1 MSYSKRRQ
9 DVRKKSIKYS
19 KKYNIEGGADV
30 NDCYNM
36 LKNVLKV
43 LRCQYP
49 RAYRQAVLTQNVSHS
64 EYDVMLPWTM
74 FPGDVERITDR
85 DGQNRI
91 VPKPGD
97 KEIIDTNGTRR
108 EKGW

>member
-1 MSYSKRRQ
+1 M
-9 DVRKKSIKYS
+9 
-19 KKYNIEGGADV
+19 EGGVDI

-49 RAYRQAVLTQNVSHS
+49 RAYRQAVLTQNVSDS
-64 EYDVMLPWTM
+64 MYDVMMPWTM
-74 FPGDVERITDR
+74 FPGDVERNTDR
-85 DGQNRI
+85 DGQIRI

-97 KEIIDTNGTRR
+97 RELIDANGTRR
-108 EKGW
+108 ERERNM